1 MAVLTDGDLIR
12 LRADVNQDSRHP
24 SFDVFLLGGI
34 PLREQVFQYGPFVM
48 STREEVIQA
57 MEDYQ
62 KGRFGHI
69 PVNAIM
75 PHRP

>member
-1 MAVLTDGDLIR
+1 LDIFLI
-12 LRADVNQDSRHP
+12 
-24 SFDVFLLGGI
+24 GGI
-34 PLREQVFQYGPFVM
+34 ALREQVFQYGPFVM
-48 STREEVIQA
+48 STKEEVMQA

-69 PVNAIM
+69 PVDAIM

>member
-1 MAVLTDGDLIR
+1 MD
-12 LRADVNQDSRHP
+12 RAAGHQ
-24 SFDVFLLGGI
+24 LLDTFNSSYMPWKKAIEGI
-34 PLREQVFQYGPFVM
+34 YK
-48 STREEVIQA
+48 EEVMQA

-69 PVNAIM
+69 PVDAIM